1 MMKKLELLSCPKTN
15 RSWYGLRKKKI
26 FFSRFP
32 SFWFCPIPK
41 IENLEISEIWLFFQ
55 ILTVVS
61 LKMSKIWMEQKTES
75 FWYKLKE
82 KKFLRFLSFQF
93 WPIPKIENLE
103 ISEILFTLNFET
115 GCNSRFKNAKEM
127 SWDKN

>member
-1 MMKKLELLSCPKTN
+1 MMKKLELLSCPKTK

-26 FFSRFP
+26 SRFL
-32 SFWFCPIPK
+32 SFCPIPK
-41 IENLEISEIWLFFQ
+41 IENLEISEIWFFFQ

-61 LKMSKIWMEQKTES
+61 LETTKIWMEQETES

-82 KKFLRFLSFQF
+82 KKFWDFWVFKFGLYPRLKTWKSQKFCLPWILKLVVTQDLR
-93 WPIPKIENLE
+93 
-103 ISEILFTLNFET
+103 
-115 GCNSRFKNAKEM
+115 NAKEM

>member
-1 MMKKLELLSCPKTN
+1 MMKKLELRSCPKTK
-15 RSWYGLRKKKI
+15 RSWYGLRKKRK
-26 FFSRFP
+26 FSRFL

-61 LKMSKIWMEQKTES
+61 LKTTKIWMEQETES
-75 FWYKLKE
+75 FWYKLKG
-82 KKFLRFLSFQF
+82 KKILRFLSFQI
-93 WPIPKIENLE
+93 WPISKIENLK

>member
-1 MMKKLELLSCPKTN
+1 MMKKLELLSCPKTK
-15 RSWYGLRKKKI
+15 RSWYGLRKKN
-26 FFSRFP
+26 FSRFL

-41 IENLEISEIWLFFQ
+41 IENLEISEIWFFFQ

-61 LKMSKIWMEQKTES
+61 LETTKIWVEQETES

-82 KKFLRFLSFQF
+82 KKFWGFWVFKFGLYPRLKTWKSQKFCLPWILKLVVTQDLR
-93 WPIPKIENLE
+93 
-103 ISEILFTLNFET
+103 
-115 GCNSRFKNAKEM
+115 NAKEM